1 MISAMAI
8 AAHLPHWTP
17 ASNGRHGVQL
27 RCVRVFGRYRV
38 IWECEGRAG
47 LAKGTREAIAQ
58 ASLIPPEPPPQ
69 TVAVQL
75 VLWKLQKH
83 NRFRY
88 KH

>member
-1 MISAMAI
+1 MAI

-47 LAKGTREAIAQ
+47 LAKSTREAMAQ
-58 ASLIPPEPPPQ
+58 AAVIPPEPRQ
-69 TVAVQL
+69 TVPVQL
-75 VLWKLQKH
+75 VLWKNKKH